1 MPRMCPVVMQAYPS
15 EAFQSQIE
23 VGFCV
28 NHLMPNQHL
37 STKKNHEVNLLHLFL
52 TLPEVA

>member
-1 MPRMCPVVMQAYPS
+1 MCPVVMQAYPS

-28 NHLMPNQHL
+28 NHLMPDQHQ
-37 STKKNHEVNLLHLFL
+37 STKKSHDVNLLHLFL
-52 TLPEVA
+52 TLPKVA